1 MRHNVT
7 PSAVFKNVKSIKYE
21 HVADVAMLQMK
32 KQMHVTLIQ
41 RLNFVSRCRKMK
53 KALRVKTALMW
64 ITR

>member
-21 HVADVAMLQMK
+21 HVVNVAMVQMK

-41 RLNFVSRCRKMK
+41 RLNLFLVVGK
-53 KALRVKTALMW
+53 
-64 ITR
+64 